1 MAGED
6 LFVFAE
12 QPREHPEQPR
22 EHPLKMTPTEDDG
35 D

>member
-1 MAGED
+1 MAGEG
-6 LFVFAE
+6 LFVFA
-12 QPREHPEQPR
+12 EQPR

>member
-6 LFVFAE
+6 LFVFA
-12 QPREHPEQPR
+12 EQPR

>member
-1 MAGED
+1 MAGEG

>member
-6 LFVFAE
+6 LFVFAG
-12 QPREHPEQPR
+12 QPRKHPEQPR
-22 EHPLKMTPTEDDG
+22 EHPLKMTPTEDDE